1 MNEGRKAA
9 FFFIGRKGNSLKKFA
24 KCYGPYT
31 LIWRALLFLLFF
43 PSLPKGLFSFF
54 AEKRGEAKRRLETPQ
69 KTEKR

>member
-1 MNEGRKAA
+1 MKEESCL
-9 FFFIGRKGNSLKKFA
+9 FFLLRKGNSREKFA
-24 KCYGPYT
+24 KCYT

-43 PSLPKGLFSFF
+43 SSLPKGLFSFF

>member
-1 MNEGRKAA
+1 MKGGKLP
-9 FFFIGRKGNSLKKFA
+9 FFFVEKKGRLSEKICKML
-24 KCYGPYT
+24 YLYT
-31 LIWRALLFLLFF
+31 LIWRALLSLLFF

>member
-1 MNEGRKAA
+1 MKGGKLP
-9 FFFIGRKGNSLKKFA
+9 FFYWEKGKLSENLQ
-24 KCYGPYT
+24 CYT

>member
-9 FFFIGRKGNSLKKFA
+9 FFFIGRKGEKFA
-24 KCYGPYT
+24 KCYT

>member
-1 MNEGRKAA
+1 MKGGKLP
-9 FFFIGRKGNSLKKFA
+9 FFLLRKGNSLKKFA
-24 KCYGPYT
+24 NPYT

>member
-1 MNEGRKAA
+1 MKGGKLPFFLFWRK
-9 FFFIGRKGNSLKKFA
+9 RKLSEKFA
-24 KCYGPYT
+24 KCYT
-31 LIWRALLFLLFF
+31 LIWRALLSLLFF

>member
-1 MNEGRKAA
+1 MKGGKLP
-9 FFFIGRKGNSLKKFA
+9 FFFGGKGDSLKKFA
-24 KCYGPYT
+24 KCYT

>member
-1 MNEGRKAA
+1 MKGGKLP
-9 FFFIGRKGNSLKKFA
+9 FFLLGERETRKKFA
-24 KCYGPYT
+24 KCYT
-31 LIWRALLFLLFF
+31 LIWRALLSLLFF

>member
-1 MNEGRKAA
+1 MNGGKLP
-9 FFFIGRKGNSLKKFA
+9 FFYWEKGGKLSEKKFA
-24 KCYGPYT
+24 KCYT